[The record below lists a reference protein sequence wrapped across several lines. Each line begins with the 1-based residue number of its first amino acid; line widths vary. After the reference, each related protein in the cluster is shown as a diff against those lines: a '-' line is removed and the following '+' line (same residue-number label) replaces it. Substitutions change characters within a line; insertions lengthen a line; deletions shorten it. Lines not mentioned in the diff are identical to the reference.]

1 MTAAANDL
9 TIAILCGGRGRRM
22 GELTSDVPKPLVSFR
37 GETILDLKIQD
48 YLRRGCRNLV
58 LCIGYKG
65 DLIREAAERYRG
77 EANLQFSDAGEQAG
91 ILQRLWHARQ
101 YWGERVLMTYGDT
114 FTDLDVQQLV
124 DHHDRSGHRATL
136 VTAPIQ
142 NPFGLLE
149 FERNGTITQFREKP
163 VLNYYIGQALI
174 EHSALSLV
182 SDEVIGLEDGR
193 GLVTLFK
200 ILIAFEAIG
209 AYSHQGLDI
218 TFNTQTELAQ
228 MEEKFSG
235 FFTARED
242 PAKR

>member
-1 MTAAANDL
+1 MA
-9 TIAILCGGRGRRM
+9 TIVVA
-22 GELTSDVPKPLVSFR
+22 F
-37 GETILDLKIQD
+37 
-48 YLRRGCRNLV
+48 
-58 LCIGYKG
+58 
-65 DLIREAAERYRG
+65 
-77 EANLQFSDAGEQAG
+77 
-91 ILQRLWHARQ
+91 
-101 YWGERVLMTYGDT
+101 
-114 FTDLDVQQLV
+114 
-124 DHHDRSGHRATL
+124 
-136 VTAPIQ
+136 TAPIQ

-242 PAKR
+242 PDKR